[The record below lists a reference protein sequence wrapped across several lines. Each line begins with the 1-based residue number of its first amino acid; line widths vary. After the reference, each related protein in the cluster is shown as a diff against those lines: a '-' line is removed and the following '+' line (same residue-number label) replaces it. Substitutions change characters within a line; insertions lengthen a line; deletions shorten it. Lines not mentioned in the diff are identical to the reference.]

1 MATQLDIKP
10 WQDVPDRVAQ
20 LLPVAAKL
28 RVAHEKAALAAD
40 ILPIGMATWN
50 PDINGLTLY
59 TRKPLSKQALSVYEN
74 SIYDGDLNFAA
85 LCNAEPNW
93 DEEILIK
100 RGTAIPGIKH
110 VFEGGQSLLG
120 GPTPLANGIVSG
132 LLLGGLGYGTGALA
146 EQLFPARYLE
156 RGKLRRT
163 LGLLGAG
170 TGLGVGALNAYANAR
185 ALKQP
190 YLKSLI
196 TNNKTPVVYPFEREM
211 GEKAS
216 NFGFGMDTGTGY
228 GFNPASPPMYQPSIS
243 VPQFNTALWR
253 DVNRGMI
260 NPHGPYGNYTPPP
273 VAAATTGLMSGIS
286 TGVGSPIIRPIDV
299 VRGIASAGVGLAT
312 ANLAGKTLSALAGL
326 TPEAQNKLQ
335 DMGLW
340 AGMLTAVVPPL
351 FGRR

>member
-1 MATQLDIKP
+1 MADQLDIKP

-28 RVAHEKAALAAD
+28 RVAHEKAALDAQ
-40 ILPIGMATWN
+40 ILPLTLATWN

-59 TRKPLSKQALSVYEN
+59 VQKPLTKQAIETYEN
-74 SIYDGDLNFAA
+74 SVYDGDINFAVI
-85 LCNAEPNW
+85 CNAEPDW

-100 RGTAIPGIKH
+100 RGTAIPGLKH
-110 VFEGGQSLLG
+110 VFEGGQALLG
-120 GPTPLANGIVSG
+120 GPRPLTNGIVSS

-170 TGLGVGALNAYANAR
+170 TGLGIGALNGYANAR
-185 ALKQP
+185 ALKIP
-190 YLKSLI
+190 YLKGLI
-196 TNNKTPVVYPFEREM
+196 TNNKTPVVYPFEKESFM
-211 GEKAS
+211 DNSG
-216 NFGFGMDTGTGY
+216 FGFQSMQ
-228 GFNPASPPMYQPSIS
+228 QPSIPVS
-243 VPQFNTALWR
+243 QFNNAMWR
-253 DVNRGMI
+253 DVQKGM
-260 NPHGPYGNYTPPP
+260 NNPYGTHTPLPI
-273 VAAATTGLMSGIS
+273 AAATTGLMTGIS
-286 TGVGSPIIRPIDV
+286 TGVGSPIIRPMDV

-312 ANLAGKTLSALAGL
+312 AHLAGKTLSALAGL

>member
-1 MATQLDIKP
+1 MADQLDIKS
-10 WQDVPDRVAQ
+10 WQHVPDRVAQ
-20 LLPVAAKL
+20 LLPVAAQL

-40 ILPIGMATWN
+40 ILPLTLATWN

-59 TRKPLSKQALSVYEN
+59 TQSSLTKQAIAAYEN
-74 SIYDGDLNFAA
+74 SVYDGDLNFAVIH
-85 LCNAEPNW
+85 NAAPDW

-100 RGTAIPGIKH
+100 RGTAVPGIKH
-110 VFEGGQSLLG
+110 IFEGGQALLG
-120 GPTPLANGIVSG
+120 GPRPLTNGIVSS

-170 TGLGVGALNAYANAR
+170 TGLGIGALNGYANAR
-185 ALKQP
+185 ALKIP
-190 YLKSLI
+190 YLKGLL
-196 TNNKTPVVYPFEREM
+196 TNNKTPVVYPFEKESFM
-211 GEKAS
+211 GNS
-216 NFGFGMDTGTGY
+216 GFGFQSMQ
-228 GFNPASPPMYQPSIS
+228 QPSIP
-243 VPQFNTALWR
+243 VPQFNNAMWR
-253 DVNRGMI
+253 DVQKGM
-260 NPHGPYGNYTPPP
+260 NNPYGMHTSPPI
-273 VAAATTGLMSGIS
+273 AAATTGLMTGIS
-286 TGVGSPIIRPIDV
+286 TGVGSPIIRPTDV

-312 ANLAGKTLSALAGL
+312 AHLAGKTLSALAGL

-340 AGMLTAVVPPL
+340 AGMLTAVVPPI

>member
-1 MATQLDIKP
+1 MANQLDIKQ
-10 WQDVPDRVAQ
+10 WQEVPGRVAQ

-40 ILPIGMATWN
+40 VLPLTLATWN
-50 PDINGLTLY
+50 PDINGLALY
-59 TRKPLSKQALSVYEN
+59 TRAPLTKQAFAAYEN
-74 SIYDGDLNFAA
+74 SIYDGDLNFAVITGA
-85 LCNAEPNW
+85 APNW

-100 RGTAIPGIKH
+100 RGTAVPGIKH

-146 EQLFPARYLE
+146 EQLFPARYLQ

-170 TGLGVGALNAYANAR
+170 TGLGVGALNAYATAR

-196 TNNKTPVVYPFEREM
+196 TSNKTPVVYPFEKESFTNNS
-211 GEKAS
+211 G
-216 NFGFGMDTGTGY
+216 FGFQSMQQ
-228 GFNPASPPMYQPSIS
+228 ASIP
-243 VPQFNTALWR
+243 VPQFNNAMWR
-253 DVNRGMI
+253 DVQKGMS
-260 NPHGPYGNYTPPP
+260 NPYGMHTPPP
-273 VAAATTGLMSGIS
+273 IAAATTGLMSGIS
-286 TGVGSPIIRPIDV
+286 TGVGSPIIRPMDV

-312 ANLAGKTLSALAGL
+312 AHLAGKTLSALAGL

-351 FGRR
+351 FGQR